1 MLACVEVCRSTRVSA
16 TAARGSVLARLWLC
30 CGVLLP
36 TWAIPAHAQ
45 SRLPE
50 ARLDVITGRSTSAQ
64 LGVAVTLGGAAYTRV
79 ALSAAA
85 GRAWKHGES
94 RGSARI
100 DGVGRFHLDPTR
112 ASPWGLYFAGG
123 VSGQYDGFERWRALL
138 TTAIGLE
145 LPSRGKG
152 VLAVELG
159 LGGGVRVALALRR
172 GRRDRR

>member
-1 MLACVEVCRSTRVSA
+1 MLGCVESCRSTRVSA
-16 TAARGSVLARLWLC
+16 TTVRGSVLVRLAIC
-30 CGVLLP
+30 CGVLAP
-36 TWAIPAHAQ
+36 VSAIRGQAQ

-50 ARLDVITGRSTSAQ
+50 ARLDVISGRSTSTQ
-64 LGVAVTLGGAAYTRV
+64 LGLAVTLGGAAYTRL
-79 ALSAAA
+79 ALGAAA
-85 GRAWKHGES
+85 GRTWKHGES
-94 RGSARI
+94 RGSARV

-123 VSGQYDGFERWRALL
+123 VSGLYDGFERCRVLL

-145 LPSRGKG
+145 LPSRGTG